1 MSKKIII
8 TCQLL
13 LILFIQAFS
22 QSDTTLCID
31 FNPDLNHKIRKNI
44 IGIHASL
51 GVTDLFPFE
60 LSYERI
66 LKENKTI
73 KASFG
78 GFPFFVINK
87 SFHCNIAYRSYF
99 SNMKYS
105 KTTYKSNTYFI
116 RNQQRT
122 MSAPRGLYVETMGFF
137 NMQDYHFI
145 YSSNNRNLNIG
156 LGVGLGYQFLFF
168 NRLAL
173 NSSVQV
179 PLTFDRRLYYRSDN
193 DGQRVYYEI
202 FNYLKPGVLL
212 NLNLGF
218 AF

>member
-13 LILFIQAFS
+13 LILFVQAFG
-22 QSDTTLCID
+22 QSDTIVCID

-44 IGIHASL
+44 IGIHASM
-51 GVTDLFPFE
+51 GVTDLLPFE

-78 GFPFFVINK
+78 GLPFFVVSK
-87 SFHCNIAYRSYF
+87 FFHCNLAYRTYL

-105 KTTYKSNTYFI
+105 KIKYKDNTYYI

-122 MSAPRGLYVETMGFF
+122 MSAPRGLYVESMGFF
-137 NMQDYHFI
+137 NMQGYHYN
-145 YSSNNRNLNIG
+145 YSRNDKSLKIG

-173 NSSVQV
+173 NPSIQL
-179 PLTFDRRLYYRSDN
+179 PLTYDATLSYRPDEYYTRFYT
-193 DGQRVYYEI
+193 V
-202 FNYLKPGVLL
+202 KPVILL